1 MLKSRS
7 QTSQTSTRGA
17 VAWHAAIG
25 GYWIT
30 CTIVILEIDSA
41 VVSVVSVVSVVEND
55 QYVE

>member
-41 VVSVVSVVSVVEND
+41 VVSVVSVVEND

>member
-7 QTSQTSTRGA
+7 QTSQTSTGGA

-25 GYWIT
+25 GYWII
-30 CTIVILEIDSA
+30 CTIVILETDSA
-41 VVSVVSVVSVVEND
+41 VVSVVEND